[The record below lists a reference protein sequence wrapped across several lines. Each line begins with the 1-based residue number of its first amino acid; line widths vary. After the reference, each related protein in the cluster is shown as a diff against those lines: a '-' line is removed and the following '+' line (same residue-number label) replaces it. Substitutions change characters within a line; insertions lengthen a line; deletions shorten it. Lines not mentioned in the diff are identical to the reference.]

1 MRTSVKLLAPA
12 FALAVCSSTATATV
26 ITDFTN
32 FTESGGLLG
41 AAHTRD
47 QSFTPSG
54 ASVLIADEG
63 VSAGGFVGQELYL
76 SDEFTTLTTGD
87 RVTLDWAGTDTAVA
101 NETFGIA
108 IASAEALTSR
118 VNLVTWSWR
127 PSASQVS
134 LSSFNAAGSSTSI
147 FFSWGASAPDTIY
160 VDRTAAGWT
169 FGYIEGGI
177 ETAVVSDATAVGAT
191 AITADGS
198 AFGLWS
204 DMRADDSTKT
214 VTNLTLVPEPS
225 SLALLGLGGLLLARR
240 RRG

>member
-1 MRTSVKLLAPA
+1 MKTSVKLLVPA
-12 FALAVCSSTATATV
+12 LALAVRSSTASASV
-26 ITDFTN
+26 ITDFSG
-32 FTESGGLLG
+32 FSESGGLLG

-63 VSAGGFVGQELYL
+63 VSAAGFVGQELYL
-76 SDEFTTLTTGD
+76 SDEF
-87 RVTLDWAGTDTAVA
+87 DTAVVD
-101 NETFGIA
+101 ETFGIA

-118 VNLVTWSWR
+118 INLVTWSWR
-127 PSASQVS
+127 PATSNVS
-134 LSSFNAAGSSTSI
+134 LTSFNAAGSSTTN

-177 ETAVVSDATAVGAT
+177 ETAVVSDAIAVGAT

-204 DMRADDSTKT
+204 DMRADGSSKT
-214 VTNLTLVPEPS
+214 VSNLTLVPEPS
-225 SLALLGLGGLLLARR
+225 SLAMLGLGGLLLARR